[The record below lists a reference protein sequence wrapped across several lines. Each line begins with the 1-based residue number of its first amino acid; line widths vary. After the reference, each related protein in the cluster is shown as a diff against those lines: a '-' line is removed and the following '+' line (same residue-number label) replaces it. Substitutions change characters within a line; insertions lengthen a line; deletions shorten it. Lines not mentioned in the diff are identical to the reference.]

1 MMANRSLLVLMMLI
15 VGACAWQLYAGH
27 EREQLLIQQIGQL
40 TQDVNRL
47 EQRLLV
53 VETEAERLRS
63 ESMGEVVRKANGAL
77 LDAWKGLLQKLDQ
90 EVDEAREEI
99 ERRYDEPG
107 AETDPER
114 LKRT

>member
-1 MMANRSLLVLMMLI
+1 MGNRFLLMLMMLVVI
-15 VGACAWQLYAGH
+15 VCGWQLYEGH
-27 EREQLLIQQIGQL
+27 KRERLLSQQVQQL

-53 VETEAERLRS
+53 VEAEAEQLRS

-99 ERRYDEPG
+99 ERRYQAPEEETP
-107 AETDPER
+107 AET